1 MKWRTM
7 KKLFIIIFILFN
19 VSVYAH
25 DISRFFPVDNYES
38 GHYSQFNIEPLPEI
52 KNREVSIDEHNQC
65 VDLNNR
71 AIEAMHNRNYSKA
84 EQLFEQASYIMPG
97 EKMFWNN
104 RLVALSN
111 LKGKEAESIEV
122 GRVMMAFEP
131 DKFIYAYN
139 IGICSGE
146 PCRSLLYRLCNR

>member
-52 KNREVSIDEHNQC
+52 KYREVWN
-65 VDLNNR
+65 
-71 AIEAMHNRNYSKA
+71 KK
-84 EQLFEQASYIMPG
+84 G
-97 EKMFWNN
+97 E
-104 RLVALSN
+104 
-111 LKGKEAESIEV
+111 
-122 GRVMMAFEP
+122 
-131 DKFIYAYN
+131 
-139 IGICSGE
+139 
-146 PCRSLLYRLCNR
+146 